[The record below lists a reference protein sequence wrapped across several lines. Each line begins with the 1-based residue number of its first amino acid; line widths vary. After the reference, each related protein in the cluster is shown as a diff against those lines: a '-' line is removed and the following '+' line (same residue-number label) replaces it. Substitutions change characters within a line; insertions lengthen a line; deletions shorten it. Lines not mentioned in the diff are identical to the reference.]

1 MLWAHVKIKIILTK
15 FTKRFSH
22 SLLPFLQNK
31 FFEPRKV
38 SWVFDLVLDN
48 FCINELPMLKM
59 QGIQHVCFYK
69 RILLSS
75 LVIPFFDAN
84 GLAANLFE
92 GDKKFIGR
100 YENIALE

>member
-1 MLWAHVKIKIILTK
+1 
-15 FTKRFSH
+15 
-22 SLLPFLQNK
+22 
-31 FFEPRKV
+31 
-38 SWVFDLVLDN
+38 
-48 FCINELPMLKM
+48 MLKM
-59 QGIQHVCFYK
+59 QGIEHVCFYK